1 MTKIQCQ
8 IVLEWAYVK
17 GDKGLGISPAWCL
30 FAGGN
35 CLAYIE
41 KQHSNEKWT
50 FGGSMSDNVGASVCE
65 SVLAKSRGIKCLTSC
80 WDEAELP
87 QLKQMVVERVICDL
101 ESRG

>member
-8 IVLEWAYVK
+8 IVLEWEYENGVK
-17 GDKGLGISPAWCL
+17 ELGIPPAWCL

-41 KQHSNEKWT
+41 KRYSNEKWT
-50 FGGSMSDNVGASVCE
+50 FGGSTSNNVGVSVCE
-65 SVLAKSRGIKCLTSC
+65 SVIAESEGIKCLTSY